1 MIDIGKFNELRFI
14 KKTDAGLILT
24 DGEKEVLLPYI
35 HAPEGVQAG
44 DNLHVFVYI
53 HSDGRLMAT
62 TETPLATVGE
72 FALLTVVDQNE
83 QGVFMDMGIGKDVFV
98 PEREQKRPMQIGKKY
113 VVYLYTDEK
122 NDRITASSKL
132 ADFIDQDEHDLEEGD
147 EVTLMITEESDLGY
161 SAIIN
166 QKYMG
171 LLYHNEVF
179 EDLQP
184 GDIKRGFIKK
194 IREGN
199 KIDLSLQVIGFRHI
213 LDLKDSLMIDLQ
225 ENNGSILLGD
235 KSSPEDIYNRLK
247 ISKKAFKKA
256 IGSLYKERLIEVSDY
271 EIKIVPKPGK

>member
-1 MIDIGKFNELRFI
+1 MIEIGKFNELRFI

-24 DGEKEVLLPYI
+24 DGEKEALLPYV
-35 HAPEGVQAG
+35 HAPEGVQPG

-62 TETPLATVGE
+62 TETPIAMVGE

-83 QGVFMDMGIGKDVFV
+83 LGVFMDMGIGKDVFV
-98 PEREQKRPMQIGKKY
+98 PEREQKRPMKIGQKY

-122 NDRITASSKL
+122 NDRITASSRL
-132 ADFIDQDEHDLEEGD
+132 SDFIEQDEHDLEQGD
-147 EVTLMITEESDLGY
+147 EVSLLITEESDLGY
-161 SAIIN
+161 SAVIN
-166 QKYMG
+166 QRYMG

-179 EDLQP
+179 EDLKP
-184 GDIKRGFIKK
+184 GDQRRGFIKK
-194 IREGN
+194 IREEN

-213 LDLKDSLMIDLQ
+213 LDLKDSLMIDLE

-256 IGSLYKERLIEVSDY
+256 VGSLYKERLIEISDF
-271 EIKIVPKPGK
+271 EIKLVPKVRA

>member
-1 MIDIGKFNELRFI
+1 MIEIGKFNELRFI

-24 DGEKEVLLPYI
+24 DGEKEVLLPYQHI
-35 HAPEGVQAG
+35 PEGVQAG

-62 TETPLATVGE
+62 TETPLAMVGE

-98 PEREQKRPMQIGKKY
+98 PEREQKRPMQTGQKY
-113 VVYLYTDEK
+113 VVFLYTDEK
-122 NDRITASSKL
+122 NDRITASSRL
-132 ADFIDQDEHDLEEGD
+132 SDFIDLDEHDLEQGD
-147 EVTLMITEESDLGY
+147 EVNLLITEESDLGY
-161 SAIIN
+161 SAVIN
-166 QKYMG
+166 QRYMG

-179 EDLQP
+179 EDLKA
-184 GDIKRGFIKK
+184 GDQRRGFIKK

-213 LDLKDSLMIDLQ
+213 LDLKDSLMINL
-225 ENNGSILLGD
+225 EEHNGSILLGD

-256 IGSLYKERLIEVSDY
+256 IGSLYKERLIEISDY
-271 EIKIVPKPGK
+271 EIKLVPKVRP

>member
-98 PEREQKRPMQIGKKY
+98 PEHEQKRPMQIGKKY
-113 VVYLYTDEK
+113 VVFLYTDEK

>member
-1 MIDIGKFNELRFI
+1 MIEIGKFNELRFI

-24 DGEKEVLLPYI
+24 DGEKEVLLPYQHI
-35 HAPEGVQAG
+35 PEGVQAG

-62 TETPLATVGE
+62 TETPLAMVGE

-98 PEREQKRPMQIGKKY
+98 PEREQKRPMQTGQKY
-113 VVYLYTDEK
+113 VVFLYTDEK
-122 NDRITASSKL
+122 NDRITASSRL
-132 ADFIDQDEHDLEEGD
+132 SDFIDLDEHDLEQGD
-147 EVTLMITEESDLGY
+147 EVNLLITEESDLGY
-161 SAIIN
+161 SAVIN
-166 QKYMG
+166 QRYMG

-179 EDLQP
+179 EDLKA
-184 GDIKRGFIKK
+184 GDQRRGFIKK

-213 LDLKDSLMIDLQ
+213 LDLKDSLMINLEED
-225 ENNGSILLGD
+225 NGSILLGD

-256 IGSLYKERLIEVSDY
+256 IGSLYKERLIEISDY
-271 EIKIVPKPGK
+271 EIKLVPKVRP